1 MIAGLNLVGF
11 VATALTKSH
20 KVTDLTVRLAALAC
34 SGLRLLRPANLPV
47 QGTSAFIGSAW
58 FTHSVACKAMGV
70 GLLAPSK
77 SLLLTCLVTAWGARL
92 AGYLF
97 YRVLAVGKD
106 GERYSFV

>member
-1 MIAGLNLVGF
+1 M
-11 VATALTKSH
+11 
-20 KVTDLTVRLAALAC
+20 
-34 SGLRLLRPANLPV
+34 

-58 FTHSVACKAMGV
+58 FTHSMACKAAGI

-106 GERYSFV
+106 GAHPKPLERYNPKQQEPLKSRSLLLTWLAPPGGALG